1 MGRGGACCSADVDT
15 GDENA
20 VEDMDAATKA
30 KAQAEL
36 EGDDDYEPTGSGR
49 IPGSKYTITEID
61 ILECTDKKSL
71 EKCVK
76 EHNAT
81 SRGESSCCG
90 GKGGL
95 LVEWSW
101 VPDLGKAA
109 KLIRC
114 GRFHSSF
121 SRPFFPRARRLR

>member
-1 MGRGGACCSADVDT
+1 MSSLAGVLQPPP
-15 GDENA
+15 EP
-20 VEDMDAATKA
+20 
-30 KAQAEL
+30 
-36 EGDDDYEPTGSGR
+36 GDDDYEPTGSGR

-109 KLIRC
+109 KLIRSVPQQL
-114 GRFHSSF
+114 FAA
-121 SRPFFPRARRLR
+121 FFPRRASVEVGAGARTF